1 MAAFCG
7 KCGTPLGAAGKFCPS
22 CGTPRPADA
31 TAQPDATPAQ
41 PAGAAPAQAVVAANT
56 GSSGLKLLAILL
68 VVGLG
73 GIVLA
78 AGTAIYFGQKKL
90 REFRQSHSV
99 AGAVAPDSAS
109 GAPSE
114 SRPGSSRGDDA
125 SMLLTKEEVGTIIG
139 VPVTSIEMQG
149 KQDAHYKTDTMG
161 MEASIEFERKDGE
174 SDAIQSMAAARKV
187 TQGMFGGKAAPVAS
201 LGDEAVYG
209 AFNVLYVRKN
219 DLFLTIMPPNLQQA
233 AQMKQYND
241 MTSQPMGSDAQV
253 KSLQKL
259 TELSKGD
266 AAVNSLSKPDA
277 MSGAVD
283 LIHHA
288 ATESGNEYETRSRE
302 MARQMAEK
310 VLAKL

>member
-7 KCGTPLGAAGKFCPS
+7 KCGTPLGATGQFCPS

-31 TAQPDATPAQ
+31 PVQSAVSPPQQASAGPAQ
-41 PAGAAPAQAVVAANT
+41 SVPAKGGSSALKILAVVM
-56 GSSGLKLLAILL
+56 
-68 VVGLG
+68 VLG
-73 GIVLA
+73 IGAVLLA
-78 AGTAIYFGQKKL
+78 AGAVFYFGQKKL

-99 AGAVAPDSAS
+99 AGAVLPES
-109 GAPSE
+109 GSGTPSE
-114 SRPGSSRGDDA
+114 SRPRSSRGDDV
-125 SMLLTKEEVGTIIG
+125 SLLLTKEEVGAIIG

-149 KQDAHYKTDTMG
+149 RTDAHYKTDTMG
-161 MEASIEFERKDGE
+161 MEASIEVEHKDEAG
-174 SDAIQSMAAARKV
+174 AIQSMAAARTI
-187 TQGMFGGKAAPVAS
+187 TQNMFGGKAAPVDG
-201 LGDEAVYG
+201 LGDEAIYG
-209 AFNVLYVRKN
+209 AFNAIYVRKGE
-219 DLFLTIMPPNLQQA
+219 LFMTIMPPNLQQA

-266 AAVNSLSKPDA
+266 AAVGSLAKPDA
-277 MSGAVD
+277 MSGALD
-283 LIHHA
+283 LIQHA
-288 ATESGNEYETRSRE
+288 AKENGNEYETKSRE